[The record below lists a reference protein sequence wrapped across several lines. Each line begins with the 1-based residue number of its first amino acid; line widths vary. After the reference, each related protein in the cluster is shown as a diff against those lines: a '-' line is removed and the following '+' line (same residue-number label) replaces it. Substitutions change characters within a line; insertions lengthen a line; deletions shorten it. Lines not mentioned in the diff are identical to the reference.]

1 MRPIKE
7 ALQIWQDNGMD
18 KIVSD
23 IWRAQNCPDL
33 NPEAFG
39 YEEKAECA
47 LFSEKF
53 AKILYNLNFSDFF
66 RTEKINKRDICLL
79 NGSNT
84 YLALINLFDSGVLT
98 QCQKHSAAYQKIL
111 QKHNIGGE
119 YKDLAG
125 EIMPGAVQCAE
136 FLCPE
141 KPGLMFE
148 NAAATLEKFASRG
161 DDAED
166 ISSIMRNVYSIDY
179 ENSRNFKAMQLK
191 YLQEMLAQNTDT
203 NLIKTLNS
211 AFYTI
216 YSDRA
221 QRLSESTYTG
231 LLQNVL
237 PEAITN
243 KDSLFRQQT
252 NMYGTQNHTYGIG
265 DYTYQA
271 YTSKVTPAHLHEL
284 RTIAKEL
291 PATEFEIFQ
300 SNRQD
305 GIALAKTY
313 GMLRDLIHDE
323 VRGISDVIEQMTA
336 FYDSKGQTPTDKI
349 VKALGENH
357 PALDLESYDYQVTY
371 RTKGKKE
378 ITESNIAI
386 LRRLQQNMQ
395 KNRSRT
401 PQNGGALQPVIDK
414 IAESRFVPG
423 QELQKL
429 LAELNKSIEN
439 DVASEKIGIKTT
451 DIDLINWT
459 DRKIQQYLNDM
470 DFEEQCGFYK
480 MPLCRE
486 ILKFGELT
494 NSPANTFS
502 PDRFEYFYQTKIF
515 NAPTI
520 SAAYENIA
528 SRQNQ
533 NMFGLIKM
541 YNQIAEKNR
550 IQAKLNFSDPDA
562 HYSDNFKS
570 LCFADIEAQRQ
581 ERLETIISGNSL
593 KALQNLTQYKQAS
606 SKIGARYRQELID
619 SDPLR
624 RDFDILL
631 KDMSKKGID
640 LSFHAGK
647 KRGRY

>member
-1 MRPIKE
+1 MMPLKE
-7 ALQIWQDNGMD
+7 ALQVWQDNGMD
-18 KIVSD
+18 MIVSD
-23 IWRAQNCPDL
+23 IWRKQNCPDL

-84 YLALINLFDSGVLT
+84 YLALINLFDTGMLT
-98 QCQKHSAAYQKIL
+98 QCQKHSAMYQKIL
-111 QKHNIGGE
+111 QKHNIGGK

-125 EIMPGAVQCAE
+125 EIMSGVVRCAE

-141 KPGLMFE
+141 KPELMFE
-148 NAAATLEKFASRG
+148 NVATILEKFANRG
-161 DDAED
+161 DDPED

-179 ENSRNFKAMQLK
+179 ENGRNFKATQLK
-191 YLQEMLAQNTDT
+191 YLQEMLAHNVDT
-203 NLIKTLNS
+203 NLIKILNS

-237 PEAITN
+237 PEALTN

-291 PATEFEIFQ
+291 PATELEIFQ
-300 SNRQD
+300 RNRQD

-323 VRGISDVIEQMTA
+323 VRGINDVIDQMIT
-336 FYDSKGQTPTDKI
+336 FYDRKGQAPTDKI

-357 PALDLESYDYQVTY
+357 PALDLESYNYQVTY
-371 RTKGKKE
+371 RTKDKKE

-395 KNRSRT
+395 KNRCMA
-401 PQNGGALQPVIDK
+401 PQNCGALQPVIDK
-414 IAESRFVPG
+414 IAESRFVPR

-429 LAELNKSIEN
+429 LTGLNKNIEK
-439 DVASEKIGIKTT
+439 DIVSEKIGIKTT

-459 DRKIQQYLNDM
+459 DKKTQQYLNDM
-470 DFEEQCGFYK
+470 NFEEQCGFYK
-480 MPLCRE
+480 TPLCRE

-494 NSPANTFS
+494 NSPETTFS
-502 PDRFEYFYQTKIF
+502 PNRFEYFYQTKVL

-520 SAAYENIA
+520 SAAYTNIA
-528 SRQNQ
+528 NRQNQ

-550 IQAKLNFSDPDA
+550 IQAKLNFSDPDTQ
-562 HYSDNFKS
+562 YSDNFKS
-570 LCFADIEAQRQ
+570 LCFADIEVQRQ
-581 ERLETIISGNSL
+581 ERLENIISGNSL

-606 SKIGARYRQELID
+606 SIIGAKYRQELID

-624 RDFDILL
+624 HDFDLLL
-631 KDMSKKGID
+631 KDMNKKGID

-647 KRGRY
+647 KRGRD

>member
-1 MRPIKE
+1 MMSLKE
-7 ALQIWQDNGMD
+7 ALQVWQTNGMD

-23 IWRAQNCPDL
+23 IWKKQNCSGL

-53 AKILYNLNFSDFF
+53 AKILYNLKFSDFF
-66 RTEKINKRDICLL
+66 RPEKISKRDIFSL
-79 NGSNT
+79 NGCNT
-84 YLALINLFDSGVLT
+84 YFALINLSDPQMMA
-98 QCQKHSAAYQKIL
+98 QCQKHSAMYQKIL
-111 QKHNIGGE
+111 QKHNISGD

-125 EIMPGAVQCAE
+125 EIMAGTIRCAE

-141 KPGLMFE
+141 KPELMFE
-148 NAAATLEKFASRG
+148 NAAAMLEKFANRG

-166 ISSIMRNVYSIDY
+166 VSSIMRNVYSIDY

-191 YLQEMLAQNTDT
+191 YLQEMLAQNADT

-216 YSDRA
+216 YSDRS
-221 QRLSESTYTG
+221 QRLSDSTYAG

-237 PEAITN
+237 PEALDN
-243 KDSLFRQQT
+243 PDSLFCQQS
-252 NMYGTQNHTYGIG
+252 NMYGTLNHTYGIG

-271 YTSKVTPAHLHEL
+271 YTSKVTPARLHEL
-284 RTIAKEL
+284 RTVAKEL
-291 PATEFEIFQ
+291 PATAFEIFQ
-300 SNRQD
+300 RNRQD
-305 GIALAKTY
+305 GIALAETY

-323 VRGISDVIEQMTA
+323 VRGISDVIDQMTA
-336 FYDSKGQTPTDKI
+336 FYDSKGQAPTDKI

-357 PALDLESYDYQVTY
+357 PALDLASYDCQVTY
-371 RTKGKKE
+371 KTKDKKE

-401 PQNGGALQPVIDK
+401 PQNHGALQPVIDK

-423 QELQKL
+423 QELQEL
-429 LAELNKSIEN
+429 LTGLNNSIEN
-439 DVASEKIGIKTT
+439 DIASEKIGIKTT
-451 DIDLINWT
+451 DIDLVNWT
-459 DRKIQQYLNDM
+459 DKKVQQYLNDM

-480 MPLCRE
+480 TPLCRE
-486 ILKFGELT
+486 ILKFNEMV
-494 NSPANTFS
+494 NSPAATFS
-502 PDRFEYFYQTKIF
+502 SNRFEHFYQTKVF

-520 SAAYENIA
+520 AAAYENIA
-528 SRQNQ
+528 SQQNR

-550 IQAKLNFSDPDA
+550 IQAKLNFSDPEA
-562 HYSDNFKS
+562 QYSDDFKS
-570 LCFADIEAQRQ
+570 LSFTDIEAQRK
-581 ERLETIISGNSL
+581 ERLENIISGNSL
-593 KALQNLTQYKQAS
+593 KALQNLTQYKPAS
-606 SKIGARYRQELID
+606 SKIGAKYRQELID

-640 LSFHAGK
+640 LSFQAGRN
-647 KRGRY
+647 RGRD